1 MTPLPRSLDRLAC
14 SSWLI
19 YATRS
24 VAEDAKRVRTLILD
38 IKEDRLD
45 PASGR
50 PRSALT
56 IERALKL
63 GGETC
68 RAPFTGD
75 PLLVPVPGS
84 GLTKPNTVWSARRLS
99 EELVGQGLGADV
111 IDIVHRTTAV
121 SKSAGSRQ
129 RPTLLE
135 HYASLTVRPKLKPP
149 AALVL
154 VDDVVTSGTTLMA
167 CAMRLAE
174 AVPGVPVTAFA
185 VARVQ
190 SDGDPVRV
198 FMPAL
203 EFISLAGQ
211 RCARA

>member
-1 MTPLPRSLDRLAC
+1 MTLLPRSLERLAC
-14 SSWLI
+14 CSWLI

-24 VAEDAKRVRTLILD
+24 EAPDAKRVKTLILD
-38 IKEDRLD
+38 IKEDRRD
-45 PASGR
+45 PSSGR
-50 PRSALT
+50 PWSALT
-56 IERALKL
+56 IERALTL
-63 GGETC
+63 NAVAC
-68 RAPFTGD
+68 RNTFASD

-99 EELVGQGLGADV
+99 EELVRHGLGGDV

-121 SKSAGSRQ
+121 NKSAGSRQ
-129 RPTLLE
+129 RPSLLE
-135 HYASLTVRPKLKPP
+135 HYTSLTVRPRLKSP

-167 CAMRLAE
+167 CAMKLAE

-190 SDGDPVRV
+190 SEGDPLRV

-203 EFISLAGQ
+203 EFITLSGQ